1 MPLSPGTRLGPYEVI
16 APIGAGGMGEVHKAR
31 DTRLNRIVA
40 IKKSLAPFDER
51 FEREAHAIASLNHPH
66 ICALYDVGPDYLVME
81 YVEGKQLAGPVE
93 LDEALVLAKQI
104 LDAIEAAHRKGIVHR
119 DLKPANIL
127 VTKAGVKL
135 LDFGLAKASA
145 ELTANLAT
153 IGGPATGAGT
163 IVGTLQYMSPEQ
175 VEGREADARSD
186 IFAFGLVL
194 YELITGRRVFDGP
207 SSASV
212 VAAILKD
219 QPPPVS
225 HLCPV
230 TPKMLD
236 RVVQTCLEKDPDER
250 WQSAREVRHALEW
263 MTLDAVNESEAPE
276 RMKAGSRSIR
286 LWQGATV
293 LALLAAAGGAMWA
306 NRPAQAPVAE
316 QLRFHIAPPADAAF
330 DTYVALS
337 PDGQRLVFSARGAD
351 GTIRLWL
358 RDLTS
363 IEPRILPGTEGAQ
376 SAFWA
381 PDSRHLAFG
390 FRNQLKKIDVA
401 GGPPEILCEVAAPV
415 GSGAWN
421 YEGIILFGSRGVG
434 GLNRVSESGGAAT
447 AVTSAEGGFSSFPS
461 FLPGGRRF
469 IYYRRIGPVFGIFA
483 GSLDEKPEGQPT
495 TPVLLTDAAGAYV
508 RLSNPDAGY
517 MLFVRDATLM
527 AQAFDDRTLTF
538 SGDAVPID
546 RVATVNNY
554 PAFSASANGRLAYRA
569 GGRSASHQ
577 LTWFTRE
584 GKPLSTVGDRGGHEQ
599 LALSPDGAHAVYR
612 DVVGTVAGDLWMA
625 DLTRGISARF
635 TFEPALGGFP
645 VWSPDGRRVAFQSGS
660 DIFQKQASGGG
671 DAELLFHS
679 LIQTSPSSWSRDG
692 RFLLITT
699 IGSENRVLDIQV
711 LPLTGDRKPVPFL
724 ETQHGE
730 SQARFS
736 PDGRWVAYTSNESR
750 RSEVYVRPFTVPGAA
765 PTVDGKWQVSR
776 NGGNTPAWRDD
787 GRELIFRS
795 LPGSP
800 MGVDVKPMPTTF
812 HAGIPRQLFPI
823 PPVPWAVTGDGQRF
837 LVSMPPPGGV
847 QAPITV
853 VLNWEAG
860 LKP

>member
-1 MPLSPGTRLGPYEVI
+1 MPLPPGTRLGPYEVI

-40 IKKSLAPFDER
+40 IKKSLAPFDAR

-81 YVEGKQLAGPVE
+81 YVEGEQLAGPVDLE
-93 LDEALVLAKQI
+93 RALLLAKQI
-104 LDAIEAAHRKGIVHR
+104 LDAIDAAHRKGIVHR

-127 VTKAGVKL
+127 VTKSGVKL

-145 ELTANLAT
+145 ELATNLAT

-175 VEGREADARSD
+175 VEGKDADARSD

-194 YELITGRRVFDGP
+194 YELITGKRVFDGP

-230 TPKMLD
+230 TPKVLD
-236 RVVQTCLEKDPDER
+236 RVVQTCLEKDPDKR
-250 WQSAREVRHALEW
+250 WQSAREVRHALDW
-263 MTLDAVNESEAPE
+263 MALDAVNDSEAPK
-276 RMKAGSRSIR
+276 RGQAGSRSIR
-286 LWQGATV
+286 LWQAATA
-293 LALLAAAGGAMWA
+293 LALLAAVGAAIWA

-330 DTYVALS
+330 DTYVSLS
-337 PDGQRLVFSARGAD
+337 PDGRRVAFSARGAD
-351 GTIRLWL
+351 GTIRLWVREL
-358 RDLTS
+358 SS
-363 IEPRILPGTEGAQ
+363 IEPQILPGTEGAQ

-381 PDSRHLAFG
+381 PDSRYLAFG
-390 FRNQLKKIDVA
+390 FRNQLKKIDVT
-401 GGPPEILCEVAAPV
+401 GGPPQVLCEVAAPV
-415 GSGAWN
+415 GSGAWSS
-421 YEGIILFGSRGVG
+421 EGIILFGSRGVG
-434 GLNRVSESGGAAT
+434 GLNRVSESGGAVT
-447 AVTSAEGGFSSFPS
+447 AVTSAERGFSSFPS

-469 IYYRRIGPVFGIFA
+469 IYYRRIGSIFGIFA
-483 GSLDEKPEGQPT
+483 GSLDEPPEGQPT

-554 PAFSASANGRLAYRA
+554 SVFSASANGRLAYRA

-584 GKPLSTVGDRGGHEQ
+584 GKPLRTVGDRGGHEQ
-599 LALSPDGAHAVYR
+599 LALSPDGVHAVYR
-612 DVVGTVAGDLWMA
+612 DVVGTVAGDLWMT
-625 DLTRGISARF
+625 DLARGISARF

-660 DIFQKQASGGG
+660 DIFLKQASGGG

-692 RFLLITT
+692 RFLLITV
-699 IGSENRVLDIQV
+699 IGSENRILDIQV

-736 PDGRWVAYTSNESR
+736 PDGRWVAYTSNESG
-750 RSEVYVRPFTVPGAA
+750 RSEVYVRPFTAPGAA

-787 GRELIFRS
+787 GREVIFRS

-800 MGVDVKPMPTTF
+800 VAVDVTPTATTF
-812 HAGIPRQLFPI
+812 HAGIPRPLFAI
-823 PPVPWAVTGDGQRF
+823 PPVPWAVTGDGKRF
-837 LVSMPPPGGV
+837 LVSMPPPGDV

-853 VLNWEAG
+853 VLNWEAA
-860 LKP
+860 LKR